1 MKLGVLLPTFRD
13 DASAA
18 FAVAQEAERA
28 GLDGVFAFDHLW
40 PMGSPE
46 RPSLAP
52 FPVLAA
58 ISSRHPSLF
67 LGPLVAR
74 VGLVGTEKLVEQ
86 FETLLLLAPG
96 RVIAAIGTGD
106 KLSEAEQLAYDLGYP
121 SADDRREL
129 LRDALVALSPS
140 MEVWCGAGSAKTDQ
154 LARELGVVLNL
165 WGKETAVVREVAQ
178 SGPVS
183 WAGPLNENTSDT
195 LDLLAGAGATW
206 AVASAPLRVDL
217 LEEWRR
223 TH

>member
-13 DASAA
+13 NASDAL
-18 FAVAQEAERA
+18 AVAAEAERA

-40 PMGSPE
+40 PMGSPQ

-58 ISSRHPSLF
+58 VSSRCPSLY

-74 VGLVGTEKLVEQ
+74 VGLVGTAKLVEQ
-86 FETLLLLAPG
+86 FETLHSLAPG

-106 KLSEAEQLAYDLGYP
+106 KLSEDEQLAYDLGYP
-121 SADDRREL
+121 SANARRQL
-129 LRDALVALSPS
+129 LRDALVALSPT
-140 MEVWCGAGSAKTDQ
+140 MEVWCGAGAPETDQ

-165 WGKETAVVREVAQ
+165 WGKEAAVVRDEVRR
-178 SGPVS
+178 GPVS
-183 WAGPLNENTSDT
+183 WAGPLNENTAAT
-195 LDLLAGAGATW
+195 LDELADAGVTW
-206 AVASAPLRVDL
+206 AVASAPLALDQ

-223 TH
+223 AH